1 MSGARNFSVALRRAR
16 MPKPRVF
23 GRPLFSQVA
32 PVSAARSF
40 SQAPA
45 LQATKEV
52 KYTSDAYPTLK
63 RNPSFAEIT
72 TEDVKYFKELLG
84 SESAVIDGVTT
95 DATDDIEPFNGD
107 WMRKYRGHTK
117 LVLKPQ
123 SKEEV
128 SEILKYCNGKKLAVV
143 PQGGNT
149 GLVGGSVPVFDEI
162 VLNTSRMNKIR
173 SFDEASGVLVVD
185 AGVILEV
192 ADQYLAERHHL
203 FPLDLGAKG
212 SCHIGGNVATNAGG
226 LRLLRYGS
234 LHGTVLGVEAVLPDG
249 TIMDGLSTLRKNN
262 TGYDLKQLFI
272 GSEGTIGIITGVSIL
287 CPPRP
292 KAVNVAYFGL
302 ESYDQVRQAF
312 GEAKKQLS
320 EILSAFELMD
330 GRTQKLVHT
339 STRNKYPLESEY
351 PFYCLVETS
360 GSNAE
365 HDMEKLE
372 TFLESIMGEGIVADG
387 VLAQDETQFQS
398 IWRWREG
405 ITEALSHL
413 GGTYKYDVSIP
424 LPELYQ
430 LVDDC
435 RERLTKLGLV
445 GDDDS
450 FPVRAVVGYGHMGDS
465 NLHLNIAVRQYSKEV
480 EKAIEP
486 WVYEWIQKRNGSIS
500 AEHGLGVAKKE
511 FIGYS
516 QNDTN
521 LKLMKQLKDLYDPL
535 PWLPCTTAA
544 VVPPTHG
551 SSESLSIGCRCEL
564 QVSKSANMSRNMAD
578 DMASQYQV
586 MEELGSGS
594 FGIVYKAIDKFTGEI
609 VAIKHIDLESSED
622 DIQEIQQEISV
633 LATCASPYV
642 TQYYASFLRG
652 HKLWIVMEY
661 LGGGSCLD
669 LLLQGLDYLHSEG
682 KIHRDVKAANVLLSH
697 TGKVKLGDFGVA
709 AQLTNIKSQRN
720 TFVGTPFWMAPEVIQ
735 QAGYDYKA
743 DIWSLGITAIE
754 MINGEP
760 PHAATHP
767 MKVLFLI
774 PKEPAPR
781 LQGNGY
787 SSTFRDFIAQ
797 CLTKD
802 PDHRPSA
809 KDLLRHKFIRN
820 AGKTEALQ
828 ELIHRKQDWDGGR
841 GVSRNVKYYA
851 ESLNTITHLKDDDGW
866 VFDTVKAPTMVIPE
880 DSDDSDS
887 GSIIHDPLYD
897 ESVEMVENLRISSP
911 PTQPKPA
918 NNTAVRRIPAP
929 DHSPSLRRPKRRS
942 SGIKQPL
949 GVDLTFGNSPSTVRQ
964 FRRVSDKAPTE
975 DSFTSYQL
983 TGDENASPKSLSSEN
998 NSKEAQLGHR
1008 AYSRAVG
1015 HACQEVLGTTG
1026 DQEKRE
1032 AISRLAEAW
1041 SDLEMVDPEGLYH
1054 ILRATNEKLL
1064 SDPKLSSLV
1073 PQGPQPE
1080 SPQRPRL
1087 VLAQNNPHLKSH
1099 RRRQSTV
1106 AIESSLQPQ
1115 LTDLPSQPA
1124 PGMEHIKQLSDVLY
1138 TRWSD
1143 GLRNRWPGV

>member
-1 MSGARNFSVALRRAR
+1 MSGARNFAVALRRAR
-16 MPKPRVF
+16 LPKPRIA
-23 GRPLFSQVA
+23 GRTIVSQIPAVT
-32 PVSAARSF
+32 VTRNF
-40 SQAPA
+40 SQAST
-45 LQATKEV
+45 LRATKEV
-52 KYTSDAYPTLK
+52 KYTSDAYPDLK
-63 RNPSFAEIT
+63 RNPNFGEIT
-72 TEDVKYFKELLG
+72 AEDVEYFKELLG
-84 SESAVIDGVTT
+84 AESAVIDGVTT

-123 SKEEV
+123 SKEEI
-128 SEILKYCNGKKLAVV
+128 SEIMKYCNRKKLAVV

-162 VLNTSRMNKIR
+162 VINTSRMNKIR

-249 TIMDGLSTLRKNN
+249 TIFDGLSTLRKNN

-272 GSEGTIGIITGVSIL
+272 GSEGTIGIITGVSII

-330 GRTQKLVHT
+330 GRSQKLVHQ
-339 STRNKYPLESEY
+339 STGNKYPLEGEY

-405 ITEALSHL
+405 ITESLSHL

-435 RERLTKLGLV
+435 RERLTKLGFV

-465 NLHLNIAVRQYSKEV
+465 NLHLNIAVRQYNKEV

-486 WVYEWIQKRNGSIS
+486 WVYEWIQKRSGSIS

-516 QNDTN
+516 QNDIN
-521 LKLMKQLKDLYDPL
+521 IKLMKQLKDLYDPL
-535 PWLPCTTAA
+535 T
-544 VVPPTHG
+544 PTPFP
-551 SSESLSIGCRCEL
+551 SLSKVGIL
-564 QVSKSANMSRNMAD
+564 DLFSAATRDLAGQESAMAD
-578 DMASQYQV
+578 DMASQYQM

-594 FGIVYKAIDKFTGEI
+594 FGTVYKAIDKTTGEI

-669 LLLQGLDYLHSEG
+669 LGLDYLHNEG

-743 DIWSLGITAIE
+743 DIWSLGISAME

-760 PHAATHP
+760 PHASTHP

-781 LQGNGY
+781 LHGDGY
-787 SSTFRDFIAQ
+787 SNAFKDFIAQ

-802 PDHRPSA
+802 PERRPSA

-828 ELIHRKQDWDGGR
+828 ELIQRKQDWDAGR

-866 VFDTVKAPTMVIPE
+866 VFDTVKAPTMVIRE
-880 DSDDSDS
+880 DSDDSDT
-887 GSIIHDPLYD
+887 GSVIVHDPLYD
-897 ESVEMVENLRISSP
+897 ESVGMVENLRISSP
-911 PTQPKPA
+911 PNTRQRH
-918 NNTAVRRIPAP
+918 NNTAVRRVPAP
-929 DHSPSLRRPKRRS
+929 DRSPSLRRPKRRS
-942 SGIKQPL
+942 SGVKQPL

-975 DSFTSYQL
+975 DSYLSQQL
-983 TGDENASPKSLSSEN
+983 AGTDENASPKSVYTET
-998 NSKEAQLGHR
+998 NSKEAQLGRR
-1008 AYSRAVG
+1008 AYTKAVG
-1015 HACQEVLGTTG
+1015 HACQEVLGTTA

-1032 AISRLAEAW
+1032 AISRLAEAF

-1054 ILRATNEKLL
+1054 ILRTTNEKLL
-1064 SDPKLSSLV
+1064 GHK
-1073 PQGPQPE
+1073 
-1080 SPQRPRL
+1080 
-1087 VLAQNNPHLKSH
+1087 
-1099 RRRQSTV
+1099 RRQS
-1106 AIESSLQPQ
+1106 AAMIEPNLQPQ
-1115 LTDLPSQPA
+1115 QANLPGQPVA
-1124 PGMEHIKQLSDVLY
+1124 GMEHIKQLSDVLY
-1138 TRWSD
+1138 QRWSE